1 MMTRGVL
8 SRDPHKREAAGRRAL
23 LGKADQGLDA
33 ADAAASSACACSAQP
48 APERAGWRSASSSAM
63 AQQHN
68 KRFVI
73 QPFKHTQQMDEDFAN
88 RTWETLH
95 DAIREIHRQNASG
108 LSFEELYRNAYNM
121 VLHQ

>member
-1 MMTRGVL
+1 MQTLATHTRVAEG
-8 SRDPHKREAAGRRAL
+8 GAL

-33 ADAAASSACACSAQP
+33 ADAAASSACACSAQR
-48 APERAGWRSASSSAM
+48 APERAGGRQLGLAM
-63 AQQHN
+63 AQQRT
-68 KRFVI
+68 KGFVI

-121 VLHQ
+121 VLHK